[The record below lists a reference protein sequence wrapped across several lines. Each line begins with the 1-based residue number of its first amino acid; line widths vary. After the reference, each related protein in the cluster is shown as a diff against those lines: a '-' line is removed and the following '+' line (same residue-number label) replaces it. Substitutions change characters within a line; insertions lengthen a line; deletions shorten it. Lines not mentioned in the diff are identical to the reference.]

1 MRYTAFTGKR
11 LTCFCLAA
19 ALALATP
26 LANAAWPESV
36 EGTPLPSLAPMLK
49 RTTPAVVNIST
60 KTEIEVAQHPLMRD
74 PFFRHFFELPD
85 QPLKRKSSSLGSGVI
100 VNADKGYILTNN
112 HVIDKADEI
121 SVTLHNGR
129 QLAAK
134 LIGGDPES
142 DIAVIQVE
150 ASDLTALPLANS
162 DQLSVGDFVVA
173 IGNPFGLGQTVT
185 SGIVSAWAA
194 PDSASKVMRT
204 SSRPTPPSTRQLRR
218 RLVNLRGELIGINT
232 AILAP
237 TGGNVGIGF
246 AIPVNMAAGIMDML
260 IKHGEVRRGL
270 LGVSVQD
277 ITPDLAQA
285 FGLQQTQGAVVTRVQ
300 PDSPAAKAGLEQGD
314 VLLSING
321 KTAKNS
327 MDVRNTVGMVQ
338 IGDKVEIE
346 VLRRG
351 DTLTRTATIA
361 KPKKVSEDGGK
372 IHPALAGT
380 VLAPTQGN
388 EGVEGV
394 VVGKIHS
401 ASYAW
406 QAGLRPGDVI
416 VAANKRPVQ
425 SLDDLA
431 AAAEKRSELLL
442 NLQRGDNSFFVVL
455 RSKR

>member
-1 MRYTAFTGKR
+1 M
-11 LTCFCLAA
+11 
-19 ALALATP
+19 
-26 LANAAWPESV
+26 
-36 EGTPLPSLAPMLK
+36 
-49 RTTPAVVNIST
+49 
-60 KTEIEVAQHPLMRD
+60 
-74 PFFRHFFELPD
+74 
-85 QPLKRKSSSLGSGVI
+85 
-100 VNADKGYILTNN
+100 
-112 HVIDKADEI
+112 
-121 SVTLHNGR
+121 
-129 QLAAK
+129 
-134 LIGGDPES
+134 
-142 DIAVIQVE
+142 
-150 ASDLTALPLANS
+150 
-162 DQLSVGDFVVA
+162 
-173 IGNPFGLGQTVT
+173 
-185 SGIVSAWAA
+185 
-194 PDSASKVMRT
+194 
-204 SSRPTPPSTRQLRR
+204 
-218 RLVNLRGELIGINT
+218 VNLRGELIGINT